1 VVGRIWELQIV
12 GKLLVTNVPAS
23 IRAEFFSIRKK
34 PQVEATHS
42 PVDLVDR
49 IHDTAL
55 SDVALHVAGIRI
67 AGYSYK
73 PARIDLENTRN

>member
-1 VVGRIWELQIV
+1 VVGRIWKLKIV
-12 GKLLVTNVPAS
+12 GELLVTNVTAS
-23 IRAEFFSIRKK
+23 ITAEFFSIRTKL
-34 PQVEATHS
+34 QMEATHS

-49 IHDTAL
+49 IYDTAL